1 MIGAKIVIKD
11 ILGLKIEGRNFA
23 DSKNL
28 GLFNSEKGYVK
39 ATLLYGR
46 NGAGKSTIAKAVR
59 LITGN
64 ADDKDISA
72 NFYNRDNEKITL
84 SGTDNIFVFD
94 EKFVEENVRI
104 EGNLESIVI
113 LGEQVGLTQEI
124 EEVKKK
130 LDEARKLVESRD
142 REFQEYIDK
151 KNPKAPQLYHDRICD
166 ILRGDDG
173 WAGRDRKIKN
183 RKTNTSVKDD
193 TYEKFIKIE
202 PEKEK
207 KDLDADFEGTLKKLE
222 AARDGCNK
230 IAEEIPTVSESYKQ
244 DTVTL
249 ANKLIKEKI
258 EKPELSDR
266 EKILLDLVTGG
277 KSVELQ
283 EREKYLS
290 DKNNT
295 SCPYCLQDLTVDY
308 KEKLV
313 RKIQKV
319 LTDKVKTHQV
329 QLKNLKYNKLEFDL
343 SFFSSLKSYQQCDE
357 LLKKINHIIDTNN
370 EIIQKKIDNPYVPLN
385 DKDISNVA
393 ELIKKLN
400 TKLDN
405 LKKEKDIHNT
415 KVGDIEGY
423 KNTLTDINEKLA
435 YYEIIE
441 NCERLKLQKIEY
453 DKAKKCLD
461 EAKSYKDEQEEVLK
475 ELNEKRK
482 NFKIAID
489 VINKALQYIFFTEN
503 RLAIKSDGD
512 SYKVLSNGERVSP
525 QQISVGE
532 RNILGLCYFFAKIME
547 KRDENS
553 VYGDENLLIID
564 DPISSY
570 DFENRVG
577 ILSFLKFE
585 LAQILNG
592 NKYSRA
598 IVMTHDLSTLFE
610 VTDIFKELGDEW
622 KQKFKKINPEYCTL
636 ELKDCRLI
644 CIDTKGKK
652 EYTELLTQ
660 VYRYGSDESHDN
672 DIVIGNVMRQVLE
685 AFSTFEYRH
694 GIAKVSTD
702 DKILSQIPPVY
713 IDYFK
718 NLMYRLVLHGGS
730 HKEEQ
735 VKNLNINF
743 FSVIS
748 PEEKRRTAKDIICFM
763 YLLNKAH
770 VLAHLKEINNVEVI
784 IDKWIKDLE
793 KSVVVM

>member
-1 MIGAKIVIKD
+1 MKIMIKEIC
-11 ILGLKIEGRNFA
+11 GLKLKGANFSE
-23 DSKNL
+23 SKEL
-28 GLFNSEKGYVK
+28 VLFGDNKKYIK

-64 ADDKDISA
+64 ADYKDISA
-72 NFYNRDNEKITL
+72 NFYNRDNEKVTL

-104 EGNLESIVI
+104 EGDLESIAI
-113 LGEQVGLTQEI
+113 LGKQVDLTQEI

-142 REFQEYIDK
+142 REFQEYTDK
-151 KNPKAPQLYHDRICD
+151 KNPKAPQFYRDSMRE
-166 ILRGDDG
+166 ILRGDGG

-183 RKTNTSVKDD
+183 NKTNTPVKDD
-193 TYEKFIKIE
+193 TYKKIIE
-202 PEKEK
+202 HKPEKQQEE
-207 KDLDADFEGTLKKLE
+207 LWADFKSNMEKLKI
-222 AARDGCNK
+222 ARDGGNK
-230 IAEEIPTVSESYKQ
+230 IVEEIPSVPEAYGQ
-244 DTVTL
+244 DTVAY

-258 EKPELSDR
+258 EKPGLSDR
-266 EKILLDLVTGG
+266 EKLLLDLVTGG

-283 EREKYLS
+283 ERERYLS
-290 DKNNT
+290 NENNT
-295 SCPYCLQDLTVDY
+295 FCPYCLQDLTVDY

-313 RKIQKV
+313 RQIQKV
-319 LTDKVKTHQV
+319 LTDKVKSHQV
-329 QLKNLKYNKLEFDL
+329 RLKELKYNKLEFDL
-343 SFFSSLKSYQQCDE
+343 SFFSALNSYQQCDE
-357 LLKKINHIIDTNN
+357 LLKKINDIIDTNN

-393 ELIKKLN
+393 RLIKKLN

-489 VINKALQYIFFTEN
+489 VINRALKYIFFTEN

-512 SYKVLSNGERVSP
+512 SYKVLSNGEMVPP

-547 KRDENS
+547 ERDENS

-570 DFENRVG
+570 DFENKIG
-577 ILSFLKFE
+577 ILSFLKLQ
-585 LAQILNG
+585 LARILNG
-592 NKYSRA
+592 NINSRA
-598 IVMTHDLSTLFE
+598 IVMTHDLMTLYELQKIFE
-610 VTDIFKELGDEW
+610 ELSNDW
-622 KQKFKKINPEYCTL
+622 KKNLQGIKTSYCIL
-636 ELKDCRLI
+636 ELKDCALSEFRI
-644 CIDTKGKK
+644 RSRQ
-652 EYTELLTQ
+652 EYTELLKQ
-660 VYRYGSDESHDN
+660 VYYYGNNESSDY
-672 DIVIGNVMRQVLE
+672 DIVIGNVMRQALE
-685 AFSTFEYRH
+685 AFATFEYGYR
-694 GIAKVSTD
+694 IDEVSTD
-702 DKILSQIPPVY
+702 DKILSQIPPEY
-713 IDYFK
+713 TDHFK

-730 HKEEQ
+730 HREEQ
-735 VKNLNINF
+735 VKSLNIDF
-743 FSVIS
+743 YSLIS
-748 PEEKRRTAKDIICFM
+748 SEEKRRTAKEIICFM

-770 VLAHLKEINNVEVI
+770 VLARLKEINNVEVI
-784 IDKWIKDLE
+784 IETWIKDLE

>member
-1 MIGAKIVIKD
+1 M
-11 ILGLKIEGRNFA
+11 
-23 DSKNL
+23 KNL
-28 GLFNSEKGYVK
+28 L
-39 ATLLYGR
+39 
-46 NGAGKSTIAKAVR
+46 
-59 LITGN
+59 
-64 ADDKDISA
+64 
-72 NFYNRDNEKITL
+72 
-84 SGTDNIFVFD
+84 
-94 EKFVEENVRI
+94 
-104 EGNLESIVI
+104 NLN
-113 LGEQVGLTQEI
+113 L
-124 EEVKKK
+124 K
-130 LDEARKLVESRD
+130 
-142 REFQEYIDK
+142 
-151 KNPKAPQLYHDRICD
+151 
-166 ILRGDDG
+166 
-173 WAGRDRKIKN
+173 
-183 RKTNTSVKDD
+183 
-193 TYEKFIKIE
+193 
-202 PEKEK
+202 K
-207 KDLDADFEGTLKKLE
+207 KDLDADFESTLKKLE

-230 IAEEIPTVSESYKQ
+230 IAEEIPTVPESYKQ

-283 EREKYLS
+283 EREKCLS

-295 SCPYCLQDLTVDY
+295 FCPYCLQDLTVDY

-319 LTDKVKTHQV
+319 LTDKVKNHQV

-357 LLKKINHIIDTNN
+357 LLKKINDTIDTNN

-423 KNTLTDINEKLA
+423 KNTLTDINEQLA
-435 YYEIIE
+435 YYEIIKD
-441 NCERLKLQKIEY
+441 CEQFKIQKIEY

-512 SYKVLSNGERVSP
+512 SYKVLSNGEMVPP

-547 KRDENS
+547 ERDENS

-570 DFENRVG
+570 DFENKIG
-577 ILSFLKFE
+577 ILSFLKLQ
-585 LAQILNG
+585 LARILNG
-592 NKYSRA
+592 NINSRA
-598 IVMTHDLSTLFE
+598 IVMTHDLMTLYELQKIFE
-610 VTDIFKELGDEW
+610 ELSDDW
-622 KQKFKKINPEYCTL
+622 KKNLQGIKTSYCIL
-636 ELKDCRLI
+636 ELKDCALSEFRI
-644 CIDTKGKK
+644 RSRQ
-652 EYTELLTQ
+652 EYTELLKQ
-660 VYRYGSDESHDN
+660 VYYYGNNESSDY
-672 DIVIGNVMRQVLE
+672 DIVIGNVMRQALE
-685 AFSTFEYRH
+685 AFATFEYGY
-694 GIAKVSTD
+694 GIDEVSTD
-702 DKILSQIPPVY
+702 DKILSQIPPEY
-713 IDYFK
+713 TDHFK

-730 HKEEQ
+730 HREEQ
-735 VKNLNINF
+735 VKSLNIDF
-743 FSVIS
+743 YSLIS
-748 PEEKRRTAKDIICFM
+748 SEEKRRTAKEIICFM

-770 VLAHLKEINNVEVI
+770 VLARLKEINNVEVI
-784 IDKWIKDLE
+784 IETWIKDLE

>member
-1 MIGAKIVIKD
+1 MIKD
-11 ILGLKIEGRNFA
+11 ILGLKIEGRNFS
-23 DSKNL
+23 DSENL

-59 LITGN
+59 LIRGN
-64 ADDKDISA
+64 ADDKDMSA
-72 NFYNRDNEKITL
+72 NFYNRDNEKVTL

-104 EGNLESIVI
+104 EGNLESIAI
-113 LGEQVGLTQEI
+113 LGEQVSLTQEI
-124 EEVKKK
+124 GEVKKK

-151 KNPKAPQLYHDRICD
+151 KNPKAPQLYHDRICE

-183 RKTNTSVKDD
+183 NKTNTPVKDD
-193 TYEKFIKIE
+193 TYEKFIELE

-207 KDLDADFEGTLKKLE
+207 KDLDADFESTLKKLE

-230 IAEEIPTVSESYKQ
+230 IAEEIPTVPESYKQ

-283 EREKYLS
+283 EREKCLS

-295 SCPYCLQDLTVDY
+295 FCPYCLQDLTVDY

-319 LTDKVKTHQV
+319 LTDKVKNHQV

-357 LLKKINHIIDTNN
+357 LLKKINDTIDTNN

-423 KNTLTDINEKLA
+423 KNTLTDINEQLA
-435 YYEIIE
+435 YYEIIKD
-441 NCERLKLQKIEY
+441 CEQFKIQKIEY

-461 EAKSYKDEQEEVLK
+461 EAKNDEDKQDKLLKQLDEE
-475 ELNEKRK
+475 RK
-482 NFKIAID
+482 NTRIAIE
-489 VINKALQYIFFTEN
+489 VINAFLEYIFFTEN

-512 SYKVLSNGERVSP
+512 GYKVLSNGRMVPP

-547 KRDENS
+547 KREKNS

-570 DFENRVG
+570 DFENKIG
-577 ILSFLKFE
+577 ILSFLKLQ
-585 LAQILNG
+585 LARILNG
-592 NKYSRA
+592 NINSRV
-598 IVMTHDLSTLFE
+598 IVMTHDLTTLCE
-610 VTDIFKELGDEW
+610 LQKIFKELSDDW
-622 KQKFKKINPEYCTL
+622 KKNLQGIKIGYSIL
-636 ELKDCRLI
+636 ELKDCVLRDFN
-644 CIDTKGKK
+644 IDSRQAYTK
-652 EYTELLTQ
+652 LLKQ
-660 VYRYGSDESHDN
+660 VYYYGNDESDDN
-672 DIVIGNVMRQVLE
+672 DIIIGNVMRQALE
-685 AFSTFEYRH
+685 AFSTFEYKL
-694 GIAKVSTD
+694 GIDKVSTD
-702 DKILSQIPPVY
+702 DKILSQIPPEY
-713 IDYFK
+713 TDYFK

-730 HKEEQ
+730 HKEEE
-735 VKNLNINF
+735 VNNLNINF

-748 PEEKRRTAKDIICFM
+748 PEEKRRTAKEIICFM
-763 YLLNKAH
+763 YLLNKVH
-770 VLAHLKEINNVEVI
+770 VLTHLKGNDNVEGTIEEWLKGVRRR
-784 IDKWIKDLE
+784 
-793 KSVVVM
+793 VVVM

>member
-1 MIGAKIVIKD
+1 MIKEIC
-11 ILGLKIEGRNFA
+11 GLKLKGANFSE
-23 DSKNL
+23 SKEL
-28 GLFNSEKGYVK
+28 VLFGDNKKYIK

-64 ADDKDISA
+64 ADYKDISA
-72 NFYNRDNEKITL
+72 NFYNRDNEKVTL

-104 EGNLESIVI
+104 EGDLESIAI
-113 LGEQVGLTQEI
+113 LGKQVDLTQEI

-142 REFQEYIDK
+142 REFQEYTDK
-151 KNPKAPQLYHDRICD
+151 KNPKAPQFYRDSMRE
-166 ILRGDDG
+166 ILRGDGG

-183 RKTNTSVKDD
+183 NKTNTPVKDD
-193 TYEKFIKIE
+193 TYKKIIE
-202 PEKEK
+202 HKPEKQQEG
-207 KDLDADFEGTLKKLE
+207 LWADFKSNMEKLKI
-222 AARDGCNK
+222 ARDGGNK
-230 IAEEIPTVSESYKQ
+230 IVEEIPSVPEAYGQ
-244 DTVTL
+244 DTVAY

-258 EKPELSDR
+258 EKPGLSDR
-266 EKILLDLVTGG
+266 EKLLLDLVTGG

-283 EREKYLS
+283 ERERYLS
-290 DKNNT
+290 NENNT
-295 SCPYCLQDLTVDY
+295 FCPYCLQDLTVDY

-313 RKIQKV
+313 RQIQKV
-319 LTDKVKTHQV
+319 LTDKVKSHQV
-329 QLKNLKYNKLEFDL
+329 RLKELKYNKLEFDL
-343 SFFSSLKSYQQCDE
+343 SFFSALNSYQQCDE
-357 LLKKINHIIDTNN
+357 LLKKINDIIDTNN

-393 ELIKKLN
+393 RLIKKLN

-461 EAKSYKDEQEEVLK
+461 EAKNYKDEQEEVLK

-489 VINKALQYIFFTEN
+489 VINRALKYIFFTEN

-512 SYKVLSNGERVSP
+512 SYKVLSNGEMVSP

-735 VKNLNINF
+735 VKKLNINF

>member
-1 MIGAKIVIKD
+1 MIKD
-11 ILGLKIEGRNFA
+11 ILGLKIEGRNFS
-23 DSKNL
+23 DSENL

-59 LITGN
+59 LIRGN
-64 ADDKDISA
+64 ADDKDMSA
-72 NFYNRDNEKITL
+72 NFYNRDNEKVTL

-104 EGNLESIVI
+104 EGNLESIAI
-113 LGEQVGLTQEI
+113 LGEQVSLTQEI
-124 EEVKKK
+124 GEVKKK

-151 KNPKAPQLYHDRICD
+151 KNPKAPQLYHDRICE

-183 RKTNTSVKDD
+183 NKTNTPVKDD
-193 TYEKFIKIE
+193 TYEKFIELE

-207 KDLDADFEGTLKKLE
+207 KDLYADFESTLKKLE

-230 IAEEIPTVSESYKQ
+230 IAEEIPTVPESYKQ

-283 EREKYLS
+283 EREKCLS

-295 SCPYCLQDLTVDY
+295 FCPYCLQDLTVDY

-319 LTDKVKTHQV
+319 LTDKVKNHQV
-329 QLKNLKYNKLEFDL
+329 QLKNLKYTKLEFDL

-357 LLKKINHIIDTNN
+357 LLKKINDTIDTNN

-423 KNTLTDINEKLA
+423 KNTLTDINEQLA
-435 YYEIIE
+435 YYEIIKD
-441 NCERLKLQKIEY
+441 CEQFKIQKIEY

-461 EAKSYKDEQEEVLK
+461 EAKNDEDKQDKLLKQLDEE
-475 ELNEKRK
+475 RK
-482 NFKIAID
+482 NTRIAIE
-489 VINKALQYIFFTEN
+489 VINAFLEYIFFTKN

-512 SYKVLSNGERVSP
+512 GYKVLSNGKMVPP

-547 KRDENS
+547 KREKNS

-570 DFENRVG
+570 DFENKIG
-577 ILSFLKFE
+577 ILSFLKLQ
-585 LAQILNG
+585 LARILNG
-592 NKYSRA
+592 NINSRV
-598 IVMTHDLSTLFE
+598 IVMTHDLTTLCE
-610 VTDIFKELGDEW
+610 LQKIFKELSDDW
-622 KQKFKKINPEYCTL
+622 KKNLQGIKIGYSIL
-636 ELKDCRLI
+636 ELKDCVLRDFN
-644 CIDTKGKK
+644 IDSRQAYTK
-652 EYTELLTQ
+652 LLKQ
-660 VYRYGSDESHDN
+660 VYYYGNDESDDN
-672 DIVIGNVMRQVLE
+672 DIIIGNVMRQALE
-685 AFSTFEYRH
+685 AFSTFEYKL
-694 GIAKVSTD
+694 GIDKVSTD
-702 DKILSQIPPVY
+702 DKILSQIPPEY
-713 IDYFK
+713 TDYFK

-730 HKEEQ
+730 HKEEE
-735 VKNLNINF
+735 VNNLNINF

-748 PEEKRRTAKDIICFM
+748 PEEKRRTAKEIICFM
-763 YLLNKAH
+763 YLLNKVH
-770 VLAHLKEINNVEVI
+770 VLTHLKGNDNVEGTIEEWLKGVRRR
-784 IDKWIKDLE
+784 
-793 KSVVVM
+793 VVVM

>member
-1 MIGAKIVIKD
+1 MIKD
-11 ILGLKIEGRNFA
+11 ILGLKIEGRNFS
-23 DSKNL
+23 DSENL

-59 LITGN
+59 LIRGN
-64 ADDKDISA
+64 ADDKDMSA
-72 NFYNRDNEKITL
+72 NFYNRDNEKVTL

-104 EGNLESIVI
+104 EGNLESIAI
-113 LGEQVGLTQEI
+113 LGEQVSLTQEI
-124 EEVKKK
+124 GEVKKK

-151 KNPKAPQLYHDRICD
+151 KNPKAPQLYHDRICE

-183 RKTNTSVKDD
+183 NKTNTPVKDD
-193 TYEKFIKIE
+193 TYEKFIELE

-207 KDLDADFEGTLKKLE
+207 KDLDADFESTLKKLE

-230 IAEEIPTVSESYKQ
+230 IAEEIPTVPESYKQ
-244 DTVTL
+244 DTVTR

-283 EREKYLS
+283 EREKCLS

-295 SCPYCLQDLTVDY
+295 FCPYCLQDLTVDY

-319 LTDKVKTHQV
+319 LTDKVKNHQV

-357 LLKKINHIIDTNN
+357 LLKKINDTIDTNN

-423 KNTLTDINEKLA
+423 KNTLTDINEQLA
-435 YYEIIE
+435 YYEIIKD
-441 NCERLKLQKIEY
+441 CEQFKIQKIEY

-461 EAKSYKDEQEEVLK
+461 EAKNDEDKQDKLLKQLDEE
-475 ELNEKRK
+475 RK
-482 NFKIAID
+482 NTRIAIE
-489 VINKALQYIFFTEN
+489 VINAFLEYIFFTEN

-512 SYKVLSNGERVSP
+512 GYKVLSNGKMVPP

-547 KRDENS
+547 KREKNS

-570 DFENRVG
+570 DFENKIG
-577 ILSFLKFE
+577 ILSFLKLQ
-585 LAQILNG
+585 LARILNG
-592 NKYSRA
+592 NINSRV
-598 IVMTHDLSTLFE
+598 IVMTHDLTTLCE
-610 VTDIFKELGDEW
+610 LQKIFQELSDDW
-622 KQKFKKINPEYCTL
+622 KKNLQGIKIGYSIL
-636 ELKDCRLI
+636 ELKDCVLRDFN
-644 CIDTKGKK
+644 IDSRQAYTK
-652 EYTELLTQ
+652 LLKQ
-660 VYRYGSDESHDN
+660 VYYYGNDESDDN
-672 DIVIGNVMRQVLE
+672 DIIIGNVMRQALE
-685 AFSTFEYRH
+685 AFSTFEYKL
-694 GIAKVSTD
+694 GIDKVSTD
-702 DKILSQIPPVY
+702 DKILSQIPPEY
-713 IDYFK
+713 TDYFK

-730 HKEEQ
+730 HKEEE
-735 VKNLNINF
+735 VNNLNINF

-748 PEEKRRTAKDIICFM
+748 PEEKRRTAKEIICFM
-763 YLLNKAH
+763 YLLNRVH
-770 VLAHLKEINNVEVI
+770 VLTHLKGNDNVEGTIEEWLKGVRRR
-784 IDKWIKDLE
+784 
-793 KSVVVM
+793 VVVM

>member
-1 MIGAKIVIKD
+1 MIKD

-72 NFYNRDNEKITL
+72 NFYNRDNEKVTL

-207 KDLDADFEGTLKKLE
+207 KDLDADFESTLKKLE

-230 IAEEIPTVSESYKQ
+230 IAEEIPTVPEFYKQ

-258 EKPELSDR
+258 ERPGLSDR

-295 SCPYCLQDLTVDY
+295 FCPYCLQDLTVDY

-319 LTDKVKTHQV
+319 LTDKVKNHQV

-357 LLKKINHIIDTNN
+357 LLKKIDDTIDTNN

-405 LKKEKDIHNT
+405 LK
-415 KVGDIEGY
+415 
-423 KNTLTDINEKLA
+423 
-435 YYEIIE
+435 
-441 NCERLKLQKIEY
+441 R
-453 DKAKKCLD
+453 
-461 EAKSYKDEQEEVLK
+461 
-475 ELNEKRK
+475 
-482 NFKIAID
+482 
-489 VINKALQYIFFTEN
+489 
-503 RLAIKSDGD
+503 
-512 SYKVLSNGERVSP
+512 
-525 QQISVGE
+525 
-532 RNILGLCYFFAKIME
+532 
-547 KRDENS
+547 
-553 VYGDENLLIID
+553 
-564 DPISSY
+564 
-570 DFENRVG
+570 
-577 ILSFLKFE
+577 
-585 LAQILNG
+585 
-592 NKYSRA
+592 
-598 IVMTHDLSTLFE
+598 
-610 VTDIFKELGDEW
+610 
-622 KQKFKKINPEYCTL
+622 
-636 ELKDCRLI
+636 
-644 CIDTKGKK
+644 
-652 EYTELLTQ
+652 YT
-660 VYRYGSDESHDN
+660 
-672 DIVIGNVMRQVLE
+672 
-685 AFSTFEYRH
+685 
-694 GIAKVSTD
+694 
-702 DKILSQIPPVY
+702 
-713 IDYFK
+713 
-718 NLMYRLVLHGGS
+718 
-730 HKEEQ
+730 
-735 VKNLNINF
+735 
-743 FSVIS
+743 
-748 PEEKRRTAKDIICFM
+748 
-763 YLLNKAH
+763 
-770 VLAHLKEINNVEVI
+770 
-784 IDKWIKDLE
+784 
-793 KSVVVM
+793 

>member
-1 MIGAKIVIKD
+1 VIKD
-11 ILGLKIEGRNFA
+11 ILGLKIEGRNFS
-23 DSKNL
+23 DSENL

-59 LITGN
+59 LIRGN
-64 ADDKDISA
+64 ADDKDMSA
-72 NFYNRDNEKITL
+72 NFYNRDNEKVTL

-104 EGNLESIVI
+104 EGNLESIAI
-113 LGEQVGLTQEI
+113 LGEQVSLTQEI
-124 EEVKKK
+124 GEVKKK

-151 KNPKAPQLYHDRICD
+151 KNPKAPQLYHDRICE

-183 RKTNTSVKDD
+183 NKTNTPVKDD
-193 TYEKFIKIE
+193 TYEKFIELE

-207 KDLDADFEGTLKKLE
+207 KDLDADFESTLKKLE

-230 IAEEIPTVSESYKQ
+230 IAEEIPTVPESYKQ

-283 EREKYLS
+283 EREKCLS

-295 SCPYCLQDLTVDY
+295 FCPYCLQDLTVDY

-319 LTDKVKTHQV
+319 LTDKVKNHQV

-357 LLKKINHIIDTNN
+357 LLKKINDTIDTNN

-423 KNTLTDINEKLA
+423 KNTLTDINEQLA
-435 YYEIIE
+435 YYEIIKD
-441 NCERLKLQKIEY
+441 CEQFKIQKIEY

-461 EAKSYKDEQEEVLK
+461 EAKNDEDKQDKLLKQLDEE
-475 ELNEKRK
+475 RK
-482 NFKIAID
+482 NTRIAIE
-489 VINKALQYIFFTEN
+489 VINAFLEYIFFTEN

-512 SYKVLSNGERVSP
+512 GYKVLSNGRMVPP

-547 KRDENS
+547 KREKNS

-570 DFENRVG
+570 DFENKIG
-577 ILSFLKFE
+577 ILSFLKLQ
-585 LAQILNG
+585 LARILNG
-592 NKYSRA
+592 NINSRV
-598 IVMTHDLSTLFE
+598 IVMTHDLTTLCE
-610 VTDIFKELGDEW
+610 LQKIFKELSDDW
-622 KQKFKKINPEYCTL
+622 KKNLQGIKIGYSIL
-636 ELKDCRLI
+636 ELKDCVLRDFN
-644 CIDTKGKK
+644 IDSRQAYTK
-652 EYTELLTQ
+652 LLKQ
-660 VYRYGSDESHDN
+660 VYYYGNDESDDN
-672 DIVIGNVMRQVLE
+672 DIIIGNVMRQALE
-685 AFSTFEYRH
+685 AFSTFEYKL
-694 GIAKVSTD
+694 GIDKVSTD
-702 DKILSQIPPVY
+702 DKILSQIPPEY
-713 IDYFK
+713 TDYFK

-730 HKEEQ
+730 HKEEE
-735 VKNLNINF
+735 VNNLNINF

-748 PEEKRRTAKDIICFM
+748 PEEKRRTAKEIICFM
-763 YLLNKAH
+763 YLLNKVH
-770 VLAHLKEINNVEVI
+770 VLTHLKGNDNVEGTIEEWLKGVRRR
-784 IDKWIKDLE
+784 
-793 KSVVVM
+793 VVVM

>member
-1 MIGAKIVIKD
+1 MIKD
-11 ILGLKIEGRNFA
+11 ILGLKIEGRNFS
-23 DSKNL
+23 DSENL

-59 LITGN
+59 LIRGN
-64 ADDKDISA
+64 ADDKDMSA
-72 NFYNRDNEKITL
+72 NFYNRDNEKVTL

-104 EGNLESIVI
+104 EGNLESIAI
-113 LGEQVGLTQEI
+113 LGEQVSLTQEI
-124 EEVKKK
+124 GEVKKK

-151 KNPKAPQLYHDRICD
+151 KNPKAPQLYHDRICE

-183 RKTNTSVKDD
+183 NKTNTPVKDD
-193 TYEKFIKIE
+193 TYEKFIELE

-207 KDLDADFEGTLKKLE
+207 KDLDADFESTLKKLE

-230 IAEEIPTVSESYKQ
+230 IAEEIPTVPESYKQ
-244 DTVTL
+244 DTVTR

-283 EREKYLS
+283 EREKCLS

-295 SCPYCLQDLTVDY
+295 FCPYCLQDLTVDY

-319 LTDKVKTHQV
+319 LTDKVKNHQV

-357 LLKKINHIIDTNN
+357 LLKKINDTIDTNN

-423 KNTLTDINEKLA
+423 KNTLTDINEQLA
-435 YYEIIE
+435 YYEIIKD
-441 NCERLKLQKIEY
+441 CEQFKIQKIEY

-461 EAKSYKDEQEEVLK
+461 EAKNDEDKQDKLLKQLDEE
-475 ELNEKRK
+475 RK
-482 NFKIAID
+482 NTRIAIE
-489 VINKALQYIFFTEN
+489 VINAFLEYIFFTEN

-512 SYKVLSNGERVSP
+512 GYKVLSNGKMVPP

-547 KRDENS
+547 KREKNS

-570 DFENRVG
+570 DFENKIG
-577 ILSFLKFE
+577 ILSFLKLQ
-585 LAQILNG
+585 LARILNG
-592 NKYSRA
+592 NINSRV
-598 IVMTHDLSTLFE
+598 IVMTHDLTTLCE
-610 VTDIFKELGDEW
+610 LQKIFQELSDDW
-622 KQKFKKINPEYCTL
+622 KKNLQGIKIGYSIL
-636 ELKDCRLI
+636 ELKDCVLRDFN
-644 CIDTKGKK
+644 IDSRQAYTK
-652 EYTELLTQ
+652 LLKQ
-660 VYRYGSDESHDN
+660 VYYYGNDESDDN
-672 DIVIGNVMRQVLE
+672 DIIIGNVMRQALE
-685 AFSTFEYRH
+685 AFSTFEYKL
-694 GIAKVSTD
+694 GIDKVSTD
-702 DKILSQIPPVY
+702 DKILSQIPPEY
-713 IDYFK
+713 TDYFK

-730 HKEEQ
+730 HKEEE
-735 VKNLNINF
+735 VNNLNINF

-748 PEEKRRTAKDIICFM
+748 PEEKRRTAKEIICFM
-763 YLLNKAH
+763 YLLNKVH
-770 VLAHLKEINNVEVI
+770 VLTHLKGNDNVEGTIEEWLKGVRRR
-784 IDKWIKDLE
+784 
-793 KSVVVM
+793 VVVM

>member
-1 MIGAKIVIKD
+1 MIKD
-11 ILGLKIEGRNFA
+11 ILGLKIEGRNFS
-23 DSKNL
+23 DSENL

-59 LITGN
+59 LIRGN
-64 ADDKDISA
+64 ADDKDMSA
-72 NFYNRDNEKITL
+72 NFYNRDNEKVTL

-104 EGNLESIVI
+104 EGNLESIAI
-113 LGEQVGLTQEI
+113 LGEQVSLTQEI
-124 EEVKKK
+124 GEVKKK

-151 KNPKAPQLYHDRICD
+151 KNPKAPQLYHDRICE

-183 RKTNTSVKDD
+183 NKTNTPVKDD
-193 TYEKFIKIE
+193 TYEKFIELE

-207 KDLDADFEGTLKKLE
+207 KDLDADFESTLKKLE

-230 IAEEIPTVSESYKQ
+230 IAEEIPTVPESYKQ

-283 EREKYLS
+283 EREKCLS

-295 SCPYCLQDLTVDY
+295 FCPYCLQDLTVDY

-319 LTDKVKTHQV
+319 LTDKVKNHQV

-357 LLKKINHIIDTNN
+357 LLKKINDTIDTNN

-423 KNTLTDINEKLA
+423 KNTLTDINEQLA
-435 YYEIIE
+435 YYEIIKD
-441 NCERLKLQKIEY
+441 CEQFKIQKIEY

-461 EAKSYKDEQEEVLK
+461 EAKNDEDKQDKLLKQLDEE
-475 ELNEKRK
+475 RK
-482 NFKIAID
+482 NTRIAIE
-489 VINKALQYIFFTEN
+489 VINAFLEYIFFTEN

-512 SYKVLSNGERVSP
+512 GYKVLSNGKMVPP

-547 KRDENS
+547 KREKNS

-570 DFENRVG
+570 DFENKIG
-577 ILSFLKFE
+577 ILSFLKLQ
-585 LAQILNG
+585 LARILNG
-592 NKYSRA
+592 NINSRV
-598 IVMTHDLSTLFE
+598 IVMTHDLTTLCE
-610 VTDIFKELGDEW
+610 LQKIFQELSDDW
-622 KQKFKKINPEYCTL
+622 KKNLQGIKIGYSIL
-636 ELKDCRLI
+636 ELKDCVLRDFN
-644 CIDTKGKK
+644 IDSRQAYTK
-652 EYTELLTQ
+652 LLKQ
-660 VYRYGSDESHDN
+660 VYYYGNDESDDN
-672 DIVIGNVMRQVLE
+672 DIIIGNVMRQALE
-685 AFSTFEYRH
+685 AFSTFEYKL
-694 GIAKVSTD
+694 GIDKVSTD
-702 DKILSQIPPVY
+702 DKILSQIPPEY
-713 IDYFK
+713 TDYFK

-730 HKEEQ
+730 HKEEE
-735 VKNLNINF
+735 VNNLNINF

-748 PEEKRRTAKDIICFM
+748 PEEKRRTAKEIICFM
-763 YLLNKAH
+763 YLLNKVH
-770 VLAHLKEINNVEVI
+770 VLTHLKGNDNVEGTIEEWLKGVRRR
-784 IDKWIKDLE
+784 
-793 KSVVVM
+793 VVVM

>member
-11 ILGLKIEGRNFA
+11 ILGLKIEGRNFS
-23 DSKNL
+23 DSENL

-59 LITGN
+59 LIRGN
-64 ADDKDISA
+64 ADDKDMSA
-72 NFYNRDNEKITL
+72 NFYNRDNEKVTL

-104 EGNLESIVI
+104 EGNLESIAI
-113 LGEQVGLTQEI
+113 LGEQVSLTQEI
-124 EEVKKK
+124 GEVKKK

-151 KNPKAPQLYHDRICD
+151 KNPKAPQLYHDRICE

-183 RKTNTSVKDD
+183 NKTNTPVKDD
-193 TYEKFIKIE
+193 TYEKFIELE

-207 KDLDADFEGTLKKLE
+207 KDLYADFESTLKKLE

-230 IAEEIPTVSESYKQ
+230 IAEEIPTVPESYKQ

-283 EREKYLS
+283 EREKCLS

-295 SCPYCLQDLTVDY
+295 FCPYCLQDLTVDY

-319 LTDKVKTHQV
+319 LTDKVKNHQV
-329 QLKNLKYNKLEFDL
+329 QLKNLKYTKLEFDL

-357 LLKKINHIIDTNN
+357 LLKKINDTIDTNN

-423 KNTLTDINEKLA
+423 KNTLTDINEQLA
-435 YYEIIE
+435 YYEIIKD
-441 NCERLKLQKIEY
+441 CEQFKIQKIEY

-461 EAKSYKDEQEEVLK
+461 EAKNDEDKQDKLLKQLDEE
-475 ELNEKRK
+475 RK
-482 NFKIAID
+482 NTRIAIE
-489 VINKALQYIFFTEN
+489 VINAFLEYIFFTKN

-512 SYKVLSNGERVSP
+512 GYKVLSNGKMVPP

-547 KRDENS
+547 KREKNS

-570 DFENRVG
+570 DFENKIG
-577 ILSFLKFE
+577 ILSFLKLQ
-585 LAQILNG
+585 LARILNG
-592 NKYSRA
+592 NINSRV
-598 IVMTHDLSTLFE
+598 IVMTHDLTTLCE
-610 VTDIFKELGDEW
+610 LQKIFKELSDDW
-622 KQKFKKINPEYCTL
+622 KKNLQGIKIGYSIL
-636 ELKDCRLI
+636 ELKDCVLRDFN
-644 CIDTKGKK
+644 IDSRQAYTK
-652 EYTELLTQ
+652 LLKQ
-660 VYRYGSDESHDN
+660 VYYYGNDESDDN
-672 DIVIGNVMRQVLE
+672 DIIIGNVMRQALE
-685 AFSTFEYRH
+685 AFSTFEYKL
-694 GIAKVSTD
+694 GIDKVSTD
-702 DKILSQIPPVY
+702 DKILSQIPPEY
-713 IDYFK
+713 TDYFK

-730 HKEEQ
+730 HKEEE
-735 VKNLNINF
+735 VNNLNINF

-748 PEEKRRTAKDIICFM
+748 PEEKRRTAKEIICFM
-763 YLLNKAH
+763 YLLNKVH
-770 VLAHLKEINNVEVI
+770 VLTHLKGNDNVEGTIEEWLKGVRRR
-784 IDKWIKDLE
+784 
-793 KSVVVM
+793 VVVM

>member
-1 MIGAKIVIKD
+1 MIKD
-11 ILGLKIEGRNFA
+11 ILGLKIEGRNFS
-23 DSKNL
+23 DSENL

-59 LITGN
+59 LIRGN
-64 ADDKDISA
+64 ADDKDMSA
-72 NFYNRDNEKITL
+72 NFYNRDNEKVTL

-104 EGNLESIVI
+104 EGNLESIAI
-113 LGEQVGLTQEI
+113 LGEQVSLTQEI
-124 EEVKKK
+124 GEVKKK

-151 KNPKAPQLYHDRICD
+151 KNPKAPQLYHDRICE

-183 RKTNTSVKDD
+183 NKTNTPVKDD
-193 TYEKFIKIE
+193 TYEKFIELE

-207 KDLDADFEGTLKKLE
+207 KDLDADFESTLKKLE

-230 IAEEIPTVSESYKQ
+230 IAEEIPTVPESYKQ

-283 EREKYLS
+283 EREKCLS

-295 SCPYCLQDLTVDY
+295 FCPYCLQDLTVDY

-319 LTDKVKTHQV
+319 LTDKVKNHQV

-357 LLKKINHIIDTNN
+357 LLKKINDTIDTNN

-423 KNTLTDINEKLA
+423 KNTLTDINEQLA
-435 YYEIIE
+435 YYEIIKD
-441 NCERLKLQKIEY
+441 CEQFKIQKIEY

-461 EAKSYKDEQEEVLK
+461 EAKNDEDKQDKLLKQLDEE
-475 ELNEKRK
+475 RK
-482 NFKIAID
+482 NTRIAIE
-489 VINKALQYIFFTEN
+489 VINAFLEYIFFTEN

-512 SYKVLSNGERVSP
+512 GYKVLSNGRMVPP

-532 RNILGLCYFFAKIME
+532 RNILGLCYFFAKIMVKRE
-547 KRDENS
+547 KNS

-570 DFENRVG
+570 DFENKIG
-577 ILSFLKFE
+577 ILSFLKLQ
-585 LAQILNG
+585 LARILNG
-592 NKYSRA
+592 NINSRV
-598 IVMTHDLSTLFE
+598 IVMTHDLTTLCE
-610 VTDIFKELGDEW
+610 LQKIFKELSDDW
-622 KQKFKKINPEYCTL
+622 KKNLQGIKIGYSIL
-636 ELKDCRLI
+636 ELKDCVLRDFN
-644 CIDTKGKK
+644 IDSRQAYTK
-652 EYTELLTQ
+652 LLKQ
-660 VYRYGSDESHDN
+660 VYYYGNDESDDN
-672 DIVIGNVMRQVLE
+672 DIIIGNVMRQALE
-685 AFSTFEYRH
+685 AFSTFEYKL
-694 GIAKVSTD
+694 GIDKVSTD
-702 DKILSQIPPVY
+702 DKILSQIPPEY
-713 IDYFK
+713 TDYFK

-730 HKEEQ
+730 HKEEE
-735 VKNLNINF
+735 VNNLNINF

-748 PEEKRRTAKDIICFM
+748 PEEKRRTAKEIICFM
-763 YLLNKAH
+763 YLLNKVH
-770 VLAHLKEINNVEVI
+770 VLTHLKGNDNVEGTIEEWLKGVRRR
-784 IDKWIKDLE
+784 
-793 KSVVVM
+793 VVVM

>member
-11 ILGLKIEGRNFA
+11 ILGLKIEGRNFS
-23 DSKNL
+23 DSENL

-59 LITGN
+59 LIRGN
-64 ADDKDISA
+64 ADDKDMSA
-72 NFYNRDNEKITL
+72 NFYNRDNEKVTL

-104 EGNLESIVI
+104 EGNLESIAI
-113 LGEQVGLTQEI
+113 LGEQVSLTQEI
-124 EEVKKK
+124 GEVKKK

-151 KNPKAPQLYHDRICD
+151 KNPKAPQLYHDRICE

-183 RKTNTSVKDD
+183 NKTNTPVKDD
-193 TYEKFIKIE
+193 TYEKFIELE

-207 KDLDADFEGTLKKLE
+207 KDLDADFESTLKKLE

-230 IAEEIPTVSESYKQ
+230 IAEEIPTVPESYKQ

-283 EREKYLS
+283 EREKCLS

-295 SCPYCLQDLTVDY
+295 FCPYCLQDLTVDY

-319 LTDKVKTHQV
+319 LTDKVKNHQV

-357 LLKKINHIIDTNN
+357 LLKKINDTIDTNN

-423 KNTLTDINEKLA
+423 KNTLTDINEQLA
-435 YYEIIE
+435 YYEIIKD
-441 NCERLKLQKIEY
+441 CEQFKIQKIEY

-461 EAKSYKDEQEEVLK
+461 EAKNDEDKQDKLLKQLDEE
-475 ELNEKRK
+475 RK
-482 NFKIAID
+482 NTRIAIE
-489 VINKALQYIFFTEN
+489 VINAFLEYIFFTEN

-512 SYKVLSNGERVSP
+512 GYKVLSNGRMVPP

-547 KRDENS
+547 KREKNS

-570 DFENRVG
+570 DFENKIG
-577 ILSFLKFE
+577 ILSFLKLQ
-585 LAQILNG
+585 LARILNG
-592 NKYSRA
+592 NINSRV
-598 IVMTHDLSTLFE
+598 IVMTHDLTTLCE
-610 VTDIFKELGDEW
+610 LQKIFKELSDDW
-622 KQKFKKINPEYCTL
+622 KKNLQGIKIGYSIL
-636 ELKDCRLI
+636 ELKDCVLRDFN
-644 CIDTKGKK
+644 IDSRQAYTK
-652 EYTELLTQ
+652 LLKQ
-660 VYRYGSDESHDN
+660 VYYYGNDESDDN
-672 DIVIGNVMRQVLE
+672 DIIIGNVMRQALE
-685 AFSTFEYRH
+685 AFSTFEYKL
-694 GIAKVSTD
+694 GIDKVSTD
-702 DKILSQIPPVY
+702 DKILSQIPPEY
-713 IDYFK
+713 TDYFK

-730 HKEEQ
+730 HKEEE
-735 VKNLNINF
+735 VNNLNINF

-748 PEEKRRTAKDIICFM
+748 PEEKRRTAKEIICFM
-763 YLLNKAH
+763 YLLNKVH
-770 VLAHLKEINNVEVI
+770 VLTHLKGNDNVEGTIEEWLKGVRRR
-784 IDKWIKDLE
+784 
-793 KSVVVM
+793 VVVM

>member
-11 ILGLKIEGRNFA
+11 ILGLKIEGRNFS
-23 DSKNL
+23 DSENL

-59 LITGN
+59 LIRGN
-64 ADDKDISA
+64 ADDKDMSA
-72 NFYNRDNEKITL
+72 NFYNRDNEKVTL

-104 EGNLESIVI
+104 EGNLESIAI
-113 LGEQVGLTQEI
+113 LGEQVSLTQEI
-124 EEVKKK
+124 GEVKKK

-151 KNPKAPQLYHDRICD
+151 KNPKAPQLYHDRICE

-183 RKTNTSVKDD
+183 NKTNTPVKDD
-193 TYEKFIKIE
+193 TYEKFIELE

-207 KDLDADFEGTLKKLE
+207 KDLDADFESTLKKLE

-230 IAEEIPTVSESYKQ
+230 IAEEIPTVPESYKQ

-283 EREKYLS
+283 EREKCLS

-295 SCPYCLQDLTVDY
+295 FCPYCLQDLTVDY

-319 LTDKVKTHQV
+319 LTDKVKNHQV
-329 QLKNLKYNKLEFDL
+329 QLKNLKYTKLEFDL

-357 LLKKINHIIDTNN
+357 LLKKINDTIDTNN

-423 KNTLTDINEKLA
+423 KNTLTDINEQLA
-435 YYEIIE
+435 YYEIIKD
-441 NCERLKLQKIEY
+441 CEQFKIQKIEY

-461 EAKSYKDEQEEVLK
+461 EAKNDEDKQDKLLKQLDEE
-475 ELNEKRK
+475 RK
-482 NFKIAID
+482 NTRIAIE
-489 VINKALQYIFFTEN
+489 VINAFLEYIFFTKN

-512 SYKVLSNGERVSP
+512 GYKVLSNGKMVPP

-547 KRDENS
+547 KREKNS

-570 DFENRVG
+570 DFENKIG
-577 ILSFLKFE
+577 ILSFLKLQ
-585 LAQILNG
+585 LARILNG
-592 NKYSRA
+592 NINSRV
-598 IVMTHDLSTLFE
+598 IVMTHDLTTLCE
-610 VTDIFKELGDEW
+610 LQKIFKELSDDW
-622 KQKFKKINPEYCTL
+622 KKNLQGIKIGYSIL
-636 ELKDCRLI
+636 ELKDCVLRDFN
-644 CIDTKGKK
+644 IDSRQAYTK
-652 EYTELLTQ
+652 LLKQ
-660 VYRYGSDESHDN
+660 VYYYGNDESDDN
-672 DIVIGNVMRQVLE
+672 DIIIGNVMRQALE
-685 AFSTFEYRH
+685 AFSTFEYKL
-694 GIAKVSTD
+694 GIDKVSTD
-702 DKILSQIPPVY
+702 DKILSQIPPEY
-713 IDYFK
+713 TDYFK

-730 HKEEQ
+730 HKEEE
-735 VKNLNINF
+735 VNNLNINF

-748 PEEKRRTAKDIICFM
+748 PEEKRRTAKEIICFM
-763 YLLNKAH
+763 YLLNKVH
-770 VLAHLKEINNVEVI
+770 VLTHLKGNDNVEGTIEEWLKGVRRR
-784 IDKWIKDLE
+784 
-793 KSVVVM
+793 VVVM

>member
-1 MIGAKIVIKD
+1 MKIMIKEIC
-11 ILGLKIEGRNFA
+11 GLKLKGANFSE
-23 DSKNL
+23 SKEL
-28 GLFNSEKGYVK
+28 VLFGDNKKYIK

-64 ADDKDISA
+64 ADYKDISA
-72 NFYNRDNEKITL
+72 NFYNRDNEKVTL

-104 EGNLESIVI
+104 EGDLESIAI
-113 LGEQVGLTQEI
+113 LGKQVDLTQEI

-142 REFQEYIDK
+142 REFQEYTDK
-151 KNPKAPQLYHDRICD
+151 KNPKAPQFYRDSMRE
-166 ILRGDDG
+166 ILRGDGG

-183 RKTNTSVKDD
+183 NKTNTPVMDD
-193 TYEKFIKIE
+193 TYKKIIE
-202 PEKEK
+202 HKPEKQQEE
-207 KDLDADFEGTLKKLE
+207 LWADFKSNMEKLKI
-222 AARDGCNK
+222 ARDGGNK
-230 IAEEIPTVSESYKQ
+230 IVEEIPSVPEAYGQ
-244 DTVTL
+244 DTVAY

-258 EKPELSDR
+258 EKPGLSDR
-266 EKILLDLVTGG
+266 EKLLLDLVTGG

-283 EREKYLS
+283 ERERYLS
-290 DKNNT
+290 NENNT
-295 SCPYCLQDLTVDY
+295 FCPYCLQDLTVDY

-313 RKIQKV
+313 RQIQKV
-319 LTDKVKTHQV
+319 LTDKVKSHQV
-329 QLKNLKYNKLEFDL
+329 RLKELKYNKLEFDL
-343 SFFSSLKSYQQCDE
+343 SFFSALNSYQQCDE
-357 LLKKINHIIDTNN
+357 LLKKINDIIDTNN

-393 ELIKKLN
+393 RLIKKLN

-489 VINKALQYIFFTEN
+489 VINRALKYIFFTEN

-512 SYKVLSNGERVSP
+512 SYKVLSNGEMVPP

-547 KRDENS
+547 ERDENS

-570 DFENRVG
+570 DFENKIG
-577 ILSFLKFE
+577 ILSFLKLQ
-585 LAQILNG
+585 LARILNG
-592 NKYSRA
+592 NINSRA
-598 IVMTHDLSTLFE
+598 IVMTHDLMTLYELQKIFE
-610 VTDIFKELGDEW
+610 ELSDDW
-622 KQKFKKINPEYCTL
+622 KKNLQGIKTSYCIL
-636 ELKDCRLI
+636 ELKDCALSEFRI
-644 CIDTKGKK
+644 RSRQ
-652 EYTELLTQ
+652 EYTELLKQ
-660 VYRYGSDESHDN
+660 VYYYGNNESSDY
-672 DIVIGNVMRQVLE
+672 DIVIGNVMRQALE
-685 AFSTFEYRH
+685 AFATFEYGYR
-694 GIAKVSTD
+694 IDEVSTD
-702 DKILSQIPPVY
+702 DKILSQIPPEY
-713 IDYFK
+713 TDHFK

-730 HKEEQ
+730 HREEQ
-735 VKNLNINF
+735 VKSLNIDF
-743 FSVIS
+743 YSLIS
-748 PEEKRRTAKDIICFM
+748 SEEKRRTAKEIICFM

-770 VLAHLKEINNVEVI
+770 VLARLKEINNVEVI
-784 IDKWIKDLE
+784 IETWIKDLE

>member
-72 NFYNRDNEKITL
+72 NFYNRDNEKVTL

-104 EGNLESIVI
+104 EGNLESIAI
-113 LGEQVGLTQEI
+113 LGEQVSLTQEI
-124 EEVKKK
+124 GEVKKK

-151 KNPKAPQLYHDRICD
+151 KNPKAPQLYHDRICE

-183 RKTNTSVKDD
+183 NKTNTPVKDD
-193 TYEKFIKIE
+193 TYEKFIELE

-207 KDLDADFEGTLKKLE
+207 KDLDADFESTLKKLE

-230 IAEEIPTVSESYKQ
+230 IAEEIPTVPESYKQ

-283 EREKYLS
+283 EREKCLS

-295 SCPYCLQDLTVDY
+295 FCPYCLQDLTVDY

-319 LTDKVKTHQV
+319 LTDKVKNHQV

-343 SFFSSLKSYQQCDE
+343 SFFSSLKSYQQCDG
-357 LLKKINHIIDTNN
+357 LLKKINDTIDTNN

-423 KNTLTDINEKLA
+423 KNTLTDINEQLA
-435 YYEIIE
+435 YYEIIKD
-441 NCERLKLQKIEY
+441 CEQFKIQKIEY

-489 VINKALQYIFFTEN
+489 VINKALQYIFFN
-503 RLAIKSDGD
+503 KKNSIK
-512 SYKVLSNGERVSP
+512 
-525 QQISVGE
+525 I
-532 RNILGLCYFFAKIME
+532 
-547 KRDENS
+547 
-553 VYGDENLLIID
+553 
-564 DPISSY
+564 
-570 DFENRVG
+570 
-577 ILSFLKFE
+577 
-585 LAQILNG
+585 
-592 NKYSRA
+592 
-598 IVMTHDLSTLFE
+598 
-610 VTDIFKELGDEW
+610 
-622 KQKFKKINPEYCTL
+622 
-636 ELKDCRLI
+636 
-644 CIDTKGKK
+644 
-652 EYTELLTQ
+652 
-660 VYRYGSDESHDN
+660 
-672 DIVIGNVMRQVLE
+672 
-685 AFSTFEYRH
+685 
-694 GIAKVSTD
+694 
-702 DKILSQIPPVY
+702 
-713 IDYFK
+713 
-718 NLMYRLVLHGGS
+718 
-730 HKEEQ
+730 
-735 VKNLNINF
+735 
-743 FSVIS
+743 
-748 PEEKRRTAKDIICFM
+748 
-763 YLLNKAH
+763 
-770 VLAHLKEINNVEVI
+770 
-784 IDKWIKDLE
+784 
-793 KSVVVM
+793 

>member
-11 ILGLKIEGRNFA
+11 ILGLKIEGRNFS
-23 DSKNL
+23 DSENL

-59 LITGN
+59 LIRGN
-64 ADDKDISA
+64 ADDKDMSA
-72 NFYNRDNEKITL
+72 NFYNRDNEKVTL

-104 EGNLESIVI
+104 EGNLESIAI
-113 LGEQVGLTQEI
+113 LGEQVSLTQEI
-124 EEVKKK
+124 GEVKKK

-151 KNPKAPQLYHDRICD
+151 KNPKAPQLYHDRICE

-183 RKTNTSVKDD
+183 NKTNTPVKDD
-193 TYEKFIKIE
+193 TYEKFIELE

-207 KDLDADFEGTLKKLE
+207 KDLDADFESTLKKLE

-230 IAEEIPTVSESYKQ
+230 IAEEIPTVPESYKQ
-244 DTVTL
+244 DTVTR

-283 EREKYLS
+283 EREKCLS

-295 SCPYCLQDLTVDY
+295 FCPYCLQDLTVDY

-319 LTDKVKTHQV
+319 LTDKVKNHQV

-357 LLKKINHIIDTNN
+357 LLKKINDTIDTNN

-423 KNTLTDINEKLA
+423 KNTLTDINEQLA
-435 YYEIIE
+435 YYEIIKD
-441 NCERLKLQKIEY
+441 CEQFKIQKIEY

-461 EAKSYKDEQEEVLK
+461 EAKNDEDKQDKLLKQLDEE
-475 ELNEKRK
+475 RK
-482 NFKIAID
+482 NTRIAIE
-489 VINKALQYIFFTEN
+489 VINAFLEYIFFTEN

-512 SYKVLSNGERVSP
+512 GYKVLSNGKMVPP

-547 KRDENS
+547 KREKNS

-570 DFENRVG
+570 DFENKIG
-577 ILSFLKFE
+577 ILSFLKLQ
-585 LAQILNG
+585 LARILNG
-592 NKYSRA
+592 NINSRV
-598 IVMTHDLSTLFE
+598 IVMTHDLTTLCE
-610 VTDIFKELGDEW
+610 LQKIFQELSDDW
-622 KQKFKKINPEYCTL
+622 KKNLQGIKIGYSIL
-636 ELKDCRLI
+636 ELKDCVLRDFN
-644 CIDTKGKK
+644 IDSRQAYTK
-652 EYTELLTQ
+652 LLKQ
-660 VYRYGSDESHDN
+660 VYYYGNDESDDN
-672 DIVIGNVMRQVLE
+672 DIIIGNVMRQALE
-685 AFSTFEYRH
+685 AFSTFEYKL
-694 GIAKVSTD
+694 GIDKVSTD
-702 DKILSQIPPVY
+702 DKILSQIPPEY
-713 IDYFK
+713 TDYFK

-730 HKEEQ
+730 HKEEE
-735 VKNLNINF
+735 VNNLNINF

-748 PEEKRRTAKDIICFM
+748 PEEKRRTAKEIICFM
-763 YLLNKAH
+763 YLLNRVH
-770 VLAHLKEINNVEVI
+770 VLTHLKGNDNVEGTIEEWLKGVRRR
-784 IDKWIKDLE
+784 
-793 KSVVVM
+793 VVVM

>member
-11 ILGLKIEGRNFA
+11 ILGLKIEGRNFS
-23 DSKNL
+23 DSENL

-59 LITGN
+59 LIRGN
-64 ADDKDISA
+64 ADDKDMSA
-72 NFYNRDNEKITL
+72 NFYNRDNEKVTL

-104 EGNLESIVI
+104 EGNLESIAI
-113 LGEQVGLTQEI
+113 LGEQVSLTQEI
-124 EEVKKK
+124 GEVKKK

-151 KNPKAPQLYHDRICD
+151 KNPKAPQLYHDRICE

-183 RKTNTSVKDD
+183 NKTNTPVKDD
-193 TYEKFIKIE
+193 TYEKFIELE

-207 KDLDADFEGTLKKLE
+207 KDLDADFESTLKKLE

-230 IAEEIPTVSESYKQ
+230 IAEEIPTVPESYKQ
-244 DTVTL
+244 DTVTR

-283 EREKYLS
+283 EREKCLS

-295 SCPYCLQDLTVDY
+295 FCPYCLQDLTVDY

-319 LTDKVKTHQV
+319 LTDKVKNHQV

-357 LLKKINHIIDTNN
+357 LLKKINDTIDTNN

-423 KNTLTDINEKLA
+423 KNTLTDINEQLA
-435 YYEIIE
+435 YYEIIKD
-441 NCERLKLQKIEY
+441 CEQFKIQKIEY

-461 EAKSYKDEQEEVLK
+461 EAKNDEDKQDKLLKQLDEE
-475 ELNEKRK
+475 RK
-482 NFKIAID
+482 NTRIAIE
-489 VINKALQYIFFTEN
+489 VINAFLEYIFFTEN

-512 SYKVLSNGERVSP
+512 GYKVLSNGKMVPP

-547 KRDENS
+547 KREKNS

-570 DFENRVG
+570 DFENKIG
-577 ILSFLKFE
+577 ILSFLKLQ
-585 LAQILNG
+585 LARILNG
-592 NKYSRA
+592 NINSRV
-598 IVMTHDLSTLFE
+598 IVMTHDLTTLCE
-610 VTDIFKELGDEW
+610 LQKIFQELSDDW
-622 KQKFKKINPEYCTL
+622 KKNLQGIKIGYSIL
-636 ELKDCRLI
+636 ELKDCVLRDFN
-644 CIDTKGKK
+644 IDSRQAYTK
-652 EYTELLTQ
+652 LLKQ
-660 VYRYGSDESHDN
+660 VYYYGNDESDDN
-672 DIVIGNVMRQVLE
+672 DIIIGNVMRQALE
-685 AFSTFEYRH
+685 AFSTFEYKL
-694 GIAKVSTD
+694 GIDKVSTD
-702 DKILSQIPPVY
+702 DKILSQIPPEY
-713 IDYFK
+713 TDYFK

-730 HKEEQ
+730 HKEEE
-735 VKNLNINF
+735 VNNLNINF

-748 PEEKRRTAKDIICFM
+748 PEEKRRTAKEIICFM
-763 YLLNKAH
+763 YLLNKVH
-770 VLAHLKEINNVEVI
+770 VLTHLKGNDNVEGTIEEWLKGVRRR
-784 IDKWIKDLE
+784 
-793 KSVVVM
+793 VVVM